1 MKQEIDADGARLAFR
16 LDGPPDA
23 PWVVF
28 SNSLMCDLHMWD
40 AQAAALAGR
49 FRILRYDTRGH
60 GGSEVPGPP
69 ITIDSLA
76 RDVIALLAAL
86 DAGPVHFVGL
96 SLGGMI
102 GQRLGAIAPE
112 ILESLTLCDTAT
124 RVLPPEMWDE
134 RIASARLGG
143 TAALA
148 DATIAR
154 WFPPGVPLGPET
166 EVRLRR
172 MISRTPTEGFAACAL
187 AIRDAD
193 LRDDAARI
201 GVPTHVVYGDRDPLA
216 ATSQEIADSVAGSR
230 VTVIRDGGH
239 LPNVDHP
246 GEFVDA
252 VAGFIGSVSRPDGR
266 RPGPQ

>member
-1 MKQEIDADGARLAFR
+1 MKREIEAGGTRLAYR
-16 LDGPPDA
+16 LDGPPEA
-23 PWVVF
+23 PMVVF

-49 FRILRYDTRGH
+49 FRVLRYDTRGH
-60 GGSEVPGPP
+60 GGSAVPASP
-69 ITIDSLA
+69 ITIDTLA
-76 RDVIALLAAL
+76 GDVVALLEALGAA
-86 DAGPVHFVGL
+86 PVHFVGL

-102 GQRLGAIAPE
+102 GQRLASTAPE
-112 ILESLTLCDTAT
+112 ILKSLTLCDTAT

-134 RIASARLGG
+134 RIAAARSEG

-154 WFPPGVPLGPET
+154 WFPPGVALDPED

-172 MISRTPTEGFAACAL
+172 MIARTPVEGFAACAL

-216 ATSQEIADSVAGSR
+216 ATSQEIADRVAGSR
-230 VTVIRDGGH
+230 VTVIPESGH

-246 GEFVDA
+246 REFSDA
-252 VAGFIGSVSRPDGR
+252 VAGFLAPLA
-266 RPGPQ
+266 